1 MQAKKITSGSNV
13 LKLPKEI
20 RKSIMVLEAEIPA
33 RLEDI
38 IPHKQRVSQ
47 LKTLNDDGLCRGSTH
62 RRSHKADS
70 SEWIMPQPGASS
82 SLT

>member
-20 RKSIMVLEAEIPA
+20 RKSIMVLEADIPA

-47 LKTLNDDGLCRGSTH
+47 LKTLND
-62 RRSHKADS
+62 
-70 SEWIMPQPGASS
+70 
-82 SLT
+82 